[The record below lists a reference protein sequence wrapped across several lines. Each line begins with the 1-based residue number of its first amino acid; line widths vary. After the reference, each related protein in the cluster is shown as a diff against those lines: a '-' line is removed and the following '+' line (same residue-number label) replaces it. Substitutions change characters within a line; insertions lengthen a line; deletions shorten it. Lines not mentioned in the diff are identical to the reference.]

1 MWGTILTSSFI
12 GFHKKFDD
20 IIYYEEIGWG
30 RNPVSNWITIDEL
43 RDIFIRKY
51 IDSELSNE
59 LEKACSEEYEL
70 MRDYNGRQILELLQN
85 VDDAYGDKKFDDDV
99 ADDEVKVQIT
109 YKDNILEVG
118 NTGTSFSKDT
128 IERLCLGRA
137 SNKSSQNIGNK
148 GTGFRSLLNDAEWV
162 ELYSGEFS
170 IRFSEEFTKNLFEQ
184 YVSRDSEKFSELIFE
199 QQKNW
204 KKEDYDFCFP
214 IMNCPQTINKIDSD
228 FDTLIRVKLKKENL
242 NKGTSV
248 AKQLHQPFYK
258 SLLFLPNIT
267 KIVIETSDDKKIS
280 EKFVD
285 GRDVLIEKS
294 DNKGQSPSEEYFIF
308 DKEARIG
315 DKFAKIGVAISKN
328 SDYDYSKEKL
338 YCYFPVRNFGTPIH
352 ALINAPFIT
361 NNSRDDVPDDSEEI
375 NKSIFMEILQFIS
388 EVAEKLSNP
397 EYKDIAL
404 KMVTPFLDNKLWDT
418 GVFDLK
424 NEYLGILSN
433 AKILPT
439 VNWQYISIKDN
450 PKLFIQKFPDEL
462 MGETFSTL
470 LQLLETNENDRL
482 VQELADYND
491 YTGLS
496 FDTEELAEKINVL
509 SSYWEDKIR
518 TKVFLWWSE
527 HYKSEQIVP
536 QLLKNNSDNWVMKSD
551 KVFLPTDTG
560 VTVLPK
566 ELSSWV
572 RLCILNQTYVDELID
587 QIKTSSSWQDKWE
600 ETSNAYRAERTGD
613 KRILD
618 AFSEKYLAIEF
629 TEQSSS
635 DLIIGTINRQI
646 DTVEKSISFI
656 NWFYDNYNETLSAGS
671 ELSKVP
677 FNLPNSA
684 GDIRPSNKIYIGK
697 EYGNELGDKLFQD
710 TDYTA
715 LSKIECS
722 SFGEE
727 SEFLSFILRCGVSKY
742 PKIYDNDALKNVTGF
757 KKFIYNKYKNEIK
770 FTNINYL
777 TSKYISNFEELINK
791 LDTADIVNWINQDE
805 ELTDLL
811 SSVKKESSA
820 SQQSN
825 WSGLCFYSNEYVK
838 YILNK
843 TPWIE
848 IDGEKYSPRQIVL
861 YEKLQAHVPGLYG
874 VSEQSLIELLG
885 QRIVE
890 QLDFRKNMAMFLD
903 NEIRAILVELPK
915 FDKGEISR
923 RLYNEL
929 IRNTKGMSPT
939 YSTEGLSVL
948 AKDGFFY
955 PNKELRYADK
965 RLPKS
970 IEKQLRFIYVPEKA
984 STTTIYEWLGVERF
998 KTNLKL
1004 ESFDLLEDYSVDF
1017 KKEIDDIK
1025 TAVLSTIDENSKNVS
1040 LLKRIQIIPCS
1051 KISAKDVEK
1060 NGQSIIL
1067 EDYYFVESKGKFY
1080 LKLPA
1085 NHIEISQLRL
1095 IDTFSSAIVDI
1106 FKQVLNLSLDLNLIE
1121 LLISRDTEHKQRKI
1135 TEEFGVD
1142 KWNESFELLFRENAL
1157 NKKVNDF
1164 LLSNGLNDKEYP
1176 DIFEIDYSYALKEDE
1191 FQLLAVALE
1200 IISKDINDLNGLSE
1214 LIHLDIREFW
1224 KLKLRS
1230 YLDTKA
1236 EHYRQILYSNA
1247 NKSNDEIL
1255 KEIFLERI
1263 SRYNDYQFEISEIP
1277 NSVQVDIEK
1286 ESKKIFPELSSPIT
1300 KEIDIDG
1307 LYDNNVEE
1315 LLSAAAITIDDF
1327 DYYIRSHQKVAS
1339 ILYFGIPANL
1349 SEDILKFITKENDDD
1364 LNSGKSV
1371 ISIEGTSTVQTILEP
1386 SNSVSSKSKNT
1397 RNGERSK
1404 RDYDNKNSAND
1415 DAGETAEQI
1424 AYAELTQNQKL
1435 NVIWH
1440 SKYSSKSSD
1449 RNKQPPN
1456 GIVCDMWVH
1465 DSENGNMYFEV
1476 KSSISEFEMS
1486 INEYNS
1492 MLNNPDSY
1500 EVVLVNRD
1508 TKEISRHKFDE
1519 LDGLKQASSYL
1530 FKFKQKRSDD

>member
-1 MWGTILTSSFI
+1 
-12 GFHKKFDD
+12 
-20 IIYYEEIGWG
+20 
-30 RNPVSNWITIDEL
+30 
-43 RDIFIRKY
+43 
-51 IDSELSNE
+51 
-59 LEKACSEEYEL
+59 
-70 MRDYNGRQILELLQN
+70 
-85 VDDAYGDKKFDDDV
+85 
-99 ADDEVKVQIT
+99 
-109 YKDNILEVG
+109 
-118 NTGTSFSKDT
+118 
-128 IERLCLGRA
+128 
-137 SNKSSQNIGNK
+137 
-148 GTGFRSLLNDAEWV
+148 
-162 ELYSGEFS
+162 
-170 IRFSEEFTKNLFEQ
+170 
-184 YVSRDSEKFSELIFE
+184 
-199 QQKNW
+199 
-204 KKEDYDFCFP
+204 
-214 IMNCPQTINKIDSD
+214 
-228 FDTLIRVKLKKENL
+228 
-242 NKGTSV
+242 
-248 AKQLHQPFYK
+248 
-258 SLLFLPNIT
+258 
-267 KIVIETSDDKKIS
+267 
-280 EKFVD
+280 
-285 GRDVLIEKS
+285 
-294 DNKGQSPSEEYFIF
+294 
-308 DKEARIG
+308 
-315 DKFAKIGVAISKN
+315 
-328 SDYDYSKEKL
+328 
-338 YCYFPVRNFGTPIH
+338 
-352 ALINAPFIT
+352 
-361 NNSRDDVPDDSEEI
+361 
-375 NKSIFMEILQFIS
+375 
-388 EVAEKLSNP
+388 EVAEKLSKP
-397 EYKDIAL
+397 EYEDIAL
-404 KMVTPFLDNKLWDT
+404 KMVTPFKENKLWDLD
-418 GVFDLK
+418 VFDLM
-424 NEYLGILSN
+424 NEFLGILSN
-433 AKILPT
+433 AQILPT

-450 PKLFIQKFPDEL
+450 PKLFLQEFPEEL
-462 MGETFSTL
+462 IGETFSTL
-470 LQLLETNENDRL
+470 LQLLETNENDQL
-482 VQELADYND
+482 VQELANYNE

-496 FDTEELAEKINVL
+496 FVVDELSDKINIL
-509 SSYWEDKIR
+509 SSSWENRIR

-527 HYKSEQIVP
+527 QYKSSPIVP
-536 QLLKNNSDNWVMKSD
+536 KLLKDNSDNWLMKSD

-572 RLCILNQTYVDELID
+572 SLSILKQTYVDELIY
-587 QIKTSSSWQDKWE
+587 QIKTSSSWKNKWE
-600 ETSNAYRAERTGD
+600 ETANAYKAERTGD

-656 NWFYDNYNETLSAGS
+656 NWFYDNYNEKLSAGS

-677 FNLPNSA
+677 FNLPNVA
-684 GDIRPSNKIYIGK
+684 GDVQPSNKMYIGK

-715 LSKIECS
+715 LKKIDCS
-722 SFGEE
+722 SFAEE
-727 SEFLSFILRCGVSKY
+727 RDFLSFILRCGVSKY
-742 PKIYDNDALKNVTGF
+742 PKIYDNDSLKNDVGF

-777 TSKYISNFEELINK
+777 TSKYISNFEELIDK
-791 LDTADIVNWINQDE
+791 LDTKDIVNWLNQDE

-825 WSGLCFYSNEYVK
+825 WSGLYFNSNEYVK

-843 TPWIE
+843 TAWIK

-874 VSEQSLIELLG
+874 VSEQSLMELLG

-890 QLDFRKNMAMFLD
+890 QLDFRKNMAMFSD
-903 NEIRAILVELPK
+903 DEIRAILVELPK

-929 IRNTKGMSPT
+929 IRNKKGMNPT

-970 IEKQLRFIYVPEKA
+970 IEKQMRFIYVPEKA

-1004 ESFDLLEDYSVDF
+1004 ETFELLEDYSEDF

-1025 TAVLSTIDENSKNVS
+1025 TAVLSTIDDNSKNVS
-1040 LLKRIQIIPCS
+1040 SLKRIQIIPCS
-1051 KISAKDVEK
+1051 KISAKDVEQD
-1060 NGQSIIL
+1060 GQSIVL

-1085 NHIEISQLRL
+1085 NSIEINQLRL
-1095 IDTFSSAIVDI
+1095 IDTFSSTIVDI

-1142 KWNESFELLFRENAL
+1142 KWNESFELLFSENAL

-1164 LLSNGLNDKEYP
+1164 LLSNGLNEEEYP
-1176 DIFEIDYSYALKEDE
+1176 TIFEIDYSYALKEE
-1191 FQLLAVALE
+1191 EYQLLAIALE
-1200 IISKDINDLNGLSE
+1200 SISKDIEDLNGLSE

-1230 YLDTKA
+1230 YLDKKA

-1247 NKSNDEIL
+1247 NKSGDEIL
-1255 KEIFLERI
+1255 KETFLEKI
-1263 SRYNDYQFEISEIP
+1263 DRYKDYQFEISEIP

-1286 ESKKIFPELSSPIT
+1286 ESKKRFPELSVSIT
-1300 KEIDIDG
+1300 DEIDIDG

-1315 LLSAAAITIDDF
+1315 LVTVAAITIDDF
-1327 DYYIRSHQKVAS
+1327 DYYIRGHQKVS
-1339 ILYFGIPANL
+1339 SLLYFGIPSRL
-1349 SEDILKFITKENDDD
+1349 REDILIFVTKENDVD
-1364 LNSGKSV
+1364 LNGEKSG

-1386 SNSVSSKSKNT
+1386 SNSVSRKGKNT

-1404 RDYDNKNSAND
+1404 RDYDNRNSAND

-1435 NVIWH
+1435 NVIWNT
-1440 SKYSSKSSD
+1440 KYSSKSSD

-1465 DSENGNMYFEV
+1465 DPENGNMYFEV
-1476 KSSISEFEMS
+1476 KSSITEFEMS

-1492 MLNNPDSY
+1492 MLDNPDSY

-1530 FKFKQKRSDD
+1530 FKFKQKRSDG

>member
-1 MWGTILTSSFI
+1 MSKW
-12 GFHKKFDD
+12 
-20 IIYYEEIGWG
+20 
-30 RNPVSNWITIDEL
+30 NTIDEL

-51 IDSELSNE
+51 TDSELSNE

-85 VDDAYGDKKFDDDV
+85 VDDAYGDIKSNND
-99 ADDEVKVQIT
+99 ASNDEVKVQIT
-109 YKDNILEVG
+109 YKNNILEVG

-162 ELYSGEFS
+162 ELYSGEFA
-170 IRFSEEFTKNLFEQ
+170 IRFSEEFTKRLFEQ
-184 YVSRDSEKFSELIFE
+184 YVSRESDKFSELIFE

-204 KKEDYDFCFP
+204 KKEDYDLCFP
-214 IMNCPQTINKIDSD
+214 IMNCPQPINKVDSD
-228 FDTLIRVKLKKENL
+228 FDTLIRVKLKETNL
-242 NKGTSV
+242 SKGTSV
-248 AKQLHQPFYK
+248 AKQLQQPFYK

-267 KIVIETSDDKKIS
+267 KIVIETSDDEKIS
-280 EKFVD
+280 EKIVD
-285 GRDVLIEKS
+285 GHDVLIEKS
-294 DNKGQSPSEEYFIF
+294 DGTGQAPSEEYFVF
-308 DKEARIG
+308 DKESRIG
-315 DKFAKIGVAISKN
+315 DKVAKIAVAVSKD

-361 NNSRDDVPDDSEEI
+361 NNSRDDVPDDSEQI
-375 NKSIFMEILQFIS
+375 NKKIFIEVLKFIS
-388 EVAEKLSNP
+388 EVAEELSKP
-397 EYKDIAL
+397 EYEDIAL
-404 KMVTPFLDNKLWDT
+404 KMVTPFKENKLWDID
-418 GVFDLK
+418 VFDLK
-424 NEYLGILSN
+424 NEFLGNLSN
-433 AKILPT
+433 AQILPT

-450 PKLFIQKFPDEL
+450 PKLFLQEFPEEL
-462 MGETFSTL
+462 IGETFSTL
-470 LQLLETNENDRL
+470 LQLLETNENDQL
-482 VQELADYND
+482 VQELANYNE

-496 FDTEELAEKINVL
+496 FDVDELSDKINIL
-509 SSYWEDKIR
+509 SSSWENRIR

-527 HYKSEQIVP
+527 QYKSSPIVP
-536 QLLKNNSDNWVMKSD
+536 KLLKDNSDNWLMKSD

-572 RLCILNQTYVDELID
+572 SLSILNQTYVDELIY
-587 QIKTSSSWQDKWE
+587 QIKTSSSWQNKWE
-600 ETSNAYRAERTGD
+600 ETANSYKAERTGD

-646 DTVEKSISFI
+646 NTVEKSISFI
-656 NWFYDNYNETLSAGS
+656 NWFYDNYNEKLSAGS

-677 FNLPNSA
+677 FNLPNVA
-684 GDIRPSNKIYIGK
+684 GDVQPSNKMYIGK

-715 LSKIECS
+715 LKKIDCS
-722 SFGEE
+722 SFAEE
-727 SEFLSFILRCGVSKY
+727 RDFLSFILRCGVSKY
-742 PKIYDNDALKNVTGF
+742 PKIYDNDSLKNDVGF
-757 KKFIYNKYKNEIK
+757 KNFIYNKYKNEIK

-777 TSKYISNFEELINK
+777 TSKYISNFEELIDK
-791 LDTADIVNWINQDE
+791 LDTKDIVNWLNQDE

-825 WSGLCFYSNEYVK
+825 WSGLYFNSNEYVK

-843 TPWIE
+843 TAWIK

-861 YEKLQAHVPGLYG
+861 YEKLQAHVPELYG
-874 VSEQSLIELLG
+874 VSEQSLMELLG

-890 QLDFRKNMAMFLD
+890 QLDFRKNMAMFSD
-903 NEIRAILVELPK
+903 DEIRAILVELPK

-929 IRNTKGMSPT
+929 IRNKKGMNPT

-970 IEKQLRFIYVPEKA
+970 IEKQMRFIYVPEKA

-1004 ESFDLLEDYSVDF
+1004 ETFELLEDYSEDF

-1025 TAVLSTIDENSKNVS
+1025 TAVLSTIDDNSKNVS
-1040 LLKRIQIIPCS
+1040 SLKRIQIIPCS
-1051 KISAKDVEK
+1051 KISAKDVEQD
-1060 NGQSIIL
+1060 GQSIVL

-1085 NHIEISQLRL
+1085 NSIEINQLRL
-1095 IDTFSSAIVDI
+1095 IDTFSSTIVDI

-1142 KWNESFELLFRENAL
+1142 KWNESFELLFSENAL

-1164 LLSNGLNDKEYP
+1164 LLSNGLNEEEYP
-1176 DIFEIDYSYALKEDE
+1176 TIFEIDYSYALKEE
-1191 FQLLAVALE
+1191 YQLLAIALE
-1200 IISKDINDLNGLSE
+1200 SISKDIEDLNGLSE

-1230 YLDTKA
+1230 YLDKKA

-1247 NKSNDEIL
+1247 NKSDSKIL
-1255 KEIFLERI
+1255 KETFLEKI
-1263 SRYNDYQFEISEIP
+1263 GRYNDYQFEISEIP
-1277 NSVQVDIEK
+1277 NSVQVNIEK
-1286 ESKKIFPELSSPIT
+1286 ESKKRFPELSVPIT
-1300 KEIDIDG
+1300 DDIDIDG
-1307 LYDNNVEE
+1307 LYDKNVEK
-1315 LLSAAAITIDDF
+1315 LVTVADITKDDF
-1327 DYYIRSHQKVAS
+1327 DYYIRGKQKVS
-1339 ILYFGIPANL
+1339 SSLYFGIPSNL
-1349 SEDILKFITKENDDD
+1349 IKEIQEFFTKENDD
-1364 LNSGKSV
+1364 LNGGKSGFP
-1371 ISIEGTSTVQTILEP
+1371 IEGTSTVQTILEP
-1386 SNSVSSKSKNT
+1386 SNSVSSKGKNT

-1404 RDYDNKNSAND
+1404 RDYANRNSSND

-1424 AYAELTQNQKL
+1424 AYAELTQNQEL
-1435 NVIWH
+1435 DVIWN

-1456 GIVCDMWVH
+1456 GIVCDMWVQ
-1465 DSENGNMYFEV
+1465 DPEKGNLYFEV
-1476 KSSISEFEMS
+1476 KSSITEFEMS

-1492 MLNNPDSY
+1492 MLNHQDSY

-1519 LDGLKQASSYL
+1519 LDGLKQVSSYL
-1530 FKFKQKRSDD
+1530 FKFKQKRSDS

>member
-1 MWGTILTSSFI
+1 MSKW
-12 GFHKKFDD
+12 
-20 IIYYEEIGWG
+20 
-30 RNPVSNWITIDEL
+30 NTIDEL

-51 IDSELSNE
+51 TNSELSNE

-85 VDDAYGDKKFDDDV
+85 VDDAYGDIKSENDSSN
-99 ADDEVKVQIT
+99 DEVKVRIT
-109 YKDNILEVG
+109 YKNNILEVG

-162 ELYSGEFS
+162 ELYSGEFA
-170 IRFSEEFTKNLFEQ
+170 IRFSEEFTKRLFEQ
-184 YVSRDSEKFSELIFE
+184 YVSRESDKFSELIFE

-204 KKEDYDFCFP
+204 KKEDYDLCFP
-214 IMNCPQTINKIDSD
+214 IMNCPQPINKVDSD
-228 FDTLIRVKLKKENL
+228 FDTLIRVKLKETNL
-242 NKGTSV
+242 SKGTSV
-248 AKQLHQPFYK
+248 AKQLQQPFYK

-267 KIVIETSDDKKIS
+267 KIVIETSDDEKIS
-280 EKFVD
+280 EKIVD
-285 GRDVLIEKS
+285 GHDVLIEKS
-294 DNKGQSPSEEYFIF
+294 DVNGPSSSEEYFVF
-308 DKEARIG
+308 DKVSRLG
-315 DKFAKIGVAISKN
+315 DKVAKIAIAISKD
-328 SDYDYSKEKL
+328 SHYDYSKEKL
-338 YCYFPVRNFGTPIH
+338 YCYFPVRNFDTPIH

-361 NNSRDDVPDDSEEI
+361 NNSRDDVPDDSEQI
-375 NKSIFMEILQFIS
+375 NKRIFTEVLEFIS
-388 EVAEKLSNP
+388 EVAEKLSKP

-404 KMVTPFLDNKLWDT
+404 KMVTPFLDNKLWDSD
-418 GVFDLK
+418 VFDLK
-424 NEYLGILSN
+424 NKYLGFLSN
-433 AKILPT
+433 APILPT
-439 VNWQYISIKDN
+439 VNLQYISIKEK
-450 PKLFIQKFPDEL
+450 PKLFFQEFPDEL
-462 MGETFSTL
+462 IGETFSTL
-470 LQLLETNENDRL
+470 LQLLETNENAKL
-482 VQELADYND
+482 IQELADYNG
-491 YTGLS
+491 YTELS
-496 FDTEELAEKINVL
+496 FETEELAEKINLL
-509 SSYWEDKIR
+509 SSTWGNGVR

-527 HYKSEQIVP
+527 HYKNNQIIP
-536 QLLKNNSDNWVMKSD
+536 KLLKDISDNWVMKSD
-551 KVFLPTDTG
+551 RVFLPTDTG
-560 VTVLPK
+560 ITVLPK

-572 RLCILNQTYVDELID
+572 RLSILNQTYVDELID
-587 QIKTSSSWQDKWE
+587 QIKKSSSWQNKWE
-600 ETSNAYRAERTGD
+600 ETANVYKAERTGD

-656 NWFYDNYNETLSAGS
+656 NWFYDKYNEKLLAGS
-671 ELSKVP
+671 ELSKLP
-677 FNLPNSA
+677 FNLPNVA
-684 GDIRPSNKIYIGK
+684 GGIQPSNKIYLGK
-697 EYGNELGDKLFQD
+697 EYGNELGDKLFQG
-710 TDYTA
+710 TDYMA
-715 LSKIECS
+715 LKKIDCS
-722 SFGEE
+722 SFARE
-727 SEFLSFILRCGVSKY
+727 SDFLSFILRCGVSKY
-742 PKIYDNDALKNVTGF
+742 PKIYDNNFLKNDNDF
-757 KKFIYNKYKNEIK
+757 KTFIENKYKNEIK
-770 FTNINYL
+770 YKNTNYL
-777 TSKYISNFEELINK
+777 TSKDIRNFKELIGK
-791 LDTADIVNWINQDE
+791 LDTKDIVNWLNQDE

-825 WSGLCFYSNEYVK
+825 WNGFYFYSNEYVK

-848 IDGEKYSPRQIVL
+848 IDGKKYSPRQIVL
-861 YEKLQAHVPGLYG
+861 YEKLKAHVPGMYG

-890 QLDFRKNMAMFLD
+890 QLDFKKNMAMFSD
-903 NEIRAILVELPK
+903 NEIKSILVELPK

-929 IRNTKGMSPT
+929 IRNKKGMRPT

-948 AKDGFFY
+948 AKDGLFY

-970 IEKQLRFIYVPEKA
+970 IEKQMRFIYVPEKA
-984 STTTIYEWLGVERF
+984 STTTIFEWLGVERF

-1004 ESFDLLEDYSVDF
+1004 EVFDLLEDYSEDF

-1025 TAVLSTIDENSKNVS
+1025 TAVLSTIDDNSKNVS
-1040 LLKRIQIIPCS
+1040 SLKRIQIIPCS
-1051 KISAKDVEK
+1051 KITAKDEQD
-1060 NGQSIIL
+1060 GQSIVL
-1067 EDYYFVESKGKFY
+1067 EDYYFVESEETFY
-1080 LKLPA
+1080 LKLPV

-1142 KWNESFELLFRENAL
+1142 RWNESFELLFSENAL
-1157 NKKVNDF
+1157 SKKVNEF
-1164 LLSNGLNDKEYP
+1164 LLLNGLNEEEYSG
-1176 DIFEIDYSYALKEDE
+1176 IFEIDYSYALKEE
-1191 FQLLAVALE
+1191 EYQLLAIALE
-1200 IISKDINDLNGLSE
+1200 SISKDIEDLNGLSE

-1230 YLDTKA
+1230 YLDKKA
-1236 EHYRQILYSNA
+1236 EYYRQSLFRDA
-1247 NKSNDEIL
+1247 NKNNDEKL
-1255 KEIFLERI
+1255 KETFLEKI
-1263 SRYNDYQFEISEIP
+1263 GRYNDYQFEISEIP

-1286 ESKKIFPELSSPIT
+1286 ESEKRFPELSVSIT
-1300 KEIDIDG
+1300 DKIDIDG

-1315 LLSAAAITIDDF
+1315 LVTEAGITKDDF
-1327 DYYIRSHQKVAS
+1327 DYYIRGHQKVS
-1339 ILYFGIPANL
+1339 SLLYFGIPSNL
-1349 SEDILKFITKENDDD
+1349 REDILKFITKENDDD
-1364 LNSGKSV
+1364 LNRGKSGF
-1371 ISIEGTSTVQTILEP
+1371 SIGETSTVKIILEP
-1386 SNSVSSKSKNT
+1386 SNSVSRKGKNT

-1404 RDYDNKNSAND
+1404 RDYDNRNSAND

-1424 AYAELTQNQKL
+1424 AYAELTQNQEL
-1435 NVIWH
+1435 DVIWN

-1456 GIVCDMWVH
+1456 GIVCDMWVQ
-1465 DSENGNMYFEV
+1465 DPEKGNMYFEV
-1476 KSSISEFEMS
+1476 KSSITEFEMS
-1486 INEYNS
+1486 ISEYNS
-1492 MLNNPDSY
+1492 MLNHPDSY
-1500 EVVLVNRD
+1500 EVILVNRD

-1519 LDGLKQASSYL
+1519 LDGLKQVSSYI
-1530 FKFKQKRSDD
+1530 FKFKQKRSDG

>member
-1 MWGTILTSSFI
+1 TT
-12 GFHKKFDD
+12 
-20 IIYYEEIGWG
+20 
-30 RNPVSNWITIDEL
+30 
-43 RDIFIRKY
+43 
-51 IDSELSNE
+51 
-59 LEKACSEEYEL
+59 
-70 MRDYNGRQILELLQN
+70 
-85 VDDAYGDKKFDDDV
+85 
-99 ADDEVKVQIT
+99 DDE
-109 YKDNILEVG
+109 
-118 NTGTSFSKDT
+118 
-128 IERLCLGRA
+128 
-137 SNKSSQNIGNK
+137 
-148 GTGFRSLLNDAEWV
+148 
-162 ELYSGEFS
+162 
-170 IRFSEEFTKNLFEQ
+170 
-184 YVSRDSEKFSELIFE
+184 
-199 QQKNW
+199 
-204 KKEDYDFCFP
+204 
-214 IMNCPQTINKIDSD
+214 
-228 FDTLIRVKLKKENL
+228 
-242 NKGTSV
+242 
-248 AKQLHQPFYK
+248 
-258 SLLFLPNIT
+258 
-267 KIVIETSDDKKIS
+267 KIS
-280 EKFVD
+280 EKIVD
-285 GRDVLIEKS
+285 GNDVLIEKS
-294 DNKGQSPSEEYFIF
+294 DVTGQSPSEEYFVF
-308 DKEARIG
+308 DKESRIG
-315 DKFAKIGVAISKN
+315 DKVAKIALAVSKD

-338 YCYFPVRNFGTPIH
+338 YCYFPVRSFGTPIH

-361 NNSRDDVPDDSEEI
+361 NNSRDDVPDDSEQI
-375 NKSIFMEILQFIS
+375 NKKIFIEVLKFIS
-388 EVAEKLSNP
+388 EVAEKLSKP
-397 EYKDIAL
+397 EYEDIAL
-404 KMVTPFLDNKLWDT
+404 KMVTPFKENKLWDLD
-418 GVFDLK
+418 VFDLM
-424 NEYLGILSN
+424 NEFLGILSN
-433 AKILPT
+433 AQILPT

-450 PKLFIQKFPDEL
+450 PKLFLQEFPEEL
-462 MGETFSTL
+462 IGETFSTL
-470 LQLLETNENDRL
+470 LQLLETNENDQL
-482 VQELADYND
+482 VQELANYNE

-496 FDTEELAEKINVL
+496 FDVDELSDKINIL
-509 SSYWEDKIR
+509 SSSWENRIR

-527 HYKSEQIVP
+527 QYKSSPIVP
-536 QLLKNNSDNWVMKSD
+536 KLLKDNSDNWLMKSD

-572 RLCILNQTYVDELID
+572 SLSILNQTYVDELIY
-587 QIKTSSSWQDKWE
+587 QIKTSSSWQNKWE
-600 ETSNAYRAERTGD
+600 ETANAYKAERTGD

-656 NWFYDNYNETLSAGS
+656 NWFYDNYNEKLSAGS

-677 FNLPNSA
+677 FNLPNVA
-684 GDIRPSNKIYIGK
+684 GDVQPSNKMYIGK

-715 LSKIECS
+715 LKKIDCS
-722 SFGEE
+722 SFAEE
-727 SEFLSFILRCGVSKY
+727 RDFLSFILRCGVSKY
-742 PKIYDNDALKNVTGF
+742 PKIYDNDSLKNDVGF

-777 TSKYISNFEELINK
+777 TSKYISNFEELIDK
-791 LDTADIVNWINQDE
+791 LDTKDIVNWLNQDE

-825 WSGLCFYSNEYVK
+825 WSGLYFNSNEYVK

-843 TPWIE
+843 TAWIK

-874 VSEQSLIELLG
+874 VSEQSLMELLG

-890 QLDFRKNMAMFLD
+890 QLDFRKNMAMFSD
-903 NEIRAILVELPK
+903 DEIRAILVELPK

-929 IRNTKGMSPT
+929 IRNKKGMNPT

-970 IEKQLRFIYVPEKA
+970 IEKQMRFIYVPEKA

-1004 ESFDLLEDYSVDF
+1004 ETFELLEDYSEDF

-1025 TAVLSTIDENSKNVS
+1025 TAVLSTIDDNSKNVS
-1040 LLKRIQIIPCS
+1040 SLKRIQIIPCS
-1051 KISAKDVEK
+1051 KISAKDVEQD
-1060 NGQSIIL
+1060 GQSIVL

-1085 NHIEISQLRL
+1085 NSIDLNQLRL
-1095 IDTFSSAIVDI
+1095 IDTFSSTIVDI

-1142 KWNESFELLFRENAL
+1142 KWNESFELLFSENAL

-1164 LLSNGLNDKEYP
+1164 LLSNGLTEEEYP
-1176 DIFEIDYSYALKEDE
+1176 GIFEIDYSYALKEE
-1191 FQLLAVALE
+1191 EYQLLAIALE
-1200 IISKDINDLNGLSE
+1200 SISKDIEDLNGLSE

-1230 YLDTKA
+1230 YLDKKG

-1247 NKSNDEIL
+1247 NTSNDEIL
-1255 KEIFLERI
+1255 KETFLEKI
-1263 SRYNDYQFEISEIP
+1263 ARYNDYQFEISEIP

-1286 ESKKIFPELSSPIT
+1286 ESKKRFPELSVSIT
-1300 KEIDIDG
+1300 DEIDIDG
-1307 LYDNNVEE
+1307 LYDNIVKE
-1315 LLSAAAITIDDF
+1315 LVTVAAITIDDF
-1327 DYYIRSHQKVAS
+1327 DYYIRGHQKVS
-1339 ILYFGIPANL
+1339 SLLYFGIPSNL
-1349 SEDILKFITKENDDD
+1349 REEILKFITKENDDD
-1364 LNSGKSV
+1364 LNGGKSG

-1386 SNSVSSKSKNT
+1386 SNSVSRKGKNT

-1404 RDYDNKNSAND
+1404 RDYDNRNSAND

-1424 AYAELTQNQKL
+1424 AYAELTQNQKF
-1435 NVIWH
+1435 NIIWN

-1456 GIVCDMWVH
+1456 GIVCDMWVR
-1465 DSENGNMYFEV
+1465 DPENGNMYFEV
-1476 KSSISEFEMS
+1476 KSSITEFEMS

-1492 MLNNPDSY
+1492 MLDNPDSY

-1530 FKFKQKRSDD
+1530 FKFKQKRSDG

>member
-1 MWGTILTSSFI
+1 
-12 GFHKKFDD
+12 
-20 IIYYEEIGWG
+20 
-30 RNPVSNWITIDEL
+30 
-43 RDIFIRKY
+43 
-51 IDSELSNE
+51 
-59 LEKACSEEYEL
+59 
-70 MRDYNGRQILELLQN
+70 
-85 VDDAYGDKKFDDDV
+85 
-99 ADDEVKVQIT
+99 
-109 YKDNILEVG
+109 
-118 NTGTSFSKDT
+118 
-128 IERLCLGRA
+128 
-137 SNKSSQNIGNK
+137 
-148 GTGFRSLLNDAEWV
+148 
-162 ELYSGEFS
+162 
-170 IRFSEEFTKNLFEQ
+170 
-184 YVSRDSEKFSELIFE
+184 
-199 QQKNW
+199 
-204 KKEDYDFCFP
+204 
-214 IMNCPQTINKIDSD
+214 
-228 FDTLIRVKLKKENL
+228 
-242 NKGTSV
+242 
-248 AKQLHQPFYK
+248 
-258 SLLFLPNIT
+258 
-267 KIVIETSDDKKIS
+267 
-280 EKFVD
+280 
-285 GRDVLIEKS
+285 DVLIEKS
-294 DNKGQSPSEEYFIF
+294 DVTGQSPSEEYFVF
-308 DKEARIG
+308 DKESRIG
-315 DKFAKIGVAISKN
+315 DKVAKIALAVSKD

-338 YCYFPVRNFGTPIH
+338 YCYFPVRSFGTPIH

-361 NNSRDDVPDDSEEI
+361 NNSRDDVPDDSEQI
-375 NKSIFMEILQFIS
+375 NKKIFIEVLKFIS
-388 EVAEKLSNP
+388 EVAEKLSKP
-397 EYKDIAL
+397 EYEDIAL
-404 KMVTPFLDNKLWDT
+404 KMVTPFKENKLWDLD
-418 GVFDLK
+418 VFDLM
-424 NEYLGILSN
+424 NEFLGILSN
-433 AKILPT
+433 AQILPT

-450 PKLFIQKFPDEL
+450 PKLFLQEFPEEL
-462 MGETFSTL
+462 IGETFSTL
-470 LQLLETNENDRL
+470 LQLLETNENDQL
-482 VQELADYND
+482 VQELANYNE

-496 FDTEELAEKINVL
+496 FDVDELSDKINIL
-509 SSYWEDKIR
+509 SSSWENRIR

-527 HYKSEQIVP
+527 QYKSSPIVP
-536 QLLKNNSDNWVMKSD
+536 KLLKDNSDNWLMKSD

-572 RLCILNQTYVDELID
+572 SLSILNQTYVDELIY
-587 QIKTSSSWQDKWE
+587 QIKTSSSWQNKWE
-600 ETSNAYRAERTGD
+600 ETANAYKAERTGD

-656 NWFYDNYNETLSAGS
+656 NWFYDNYNEKLSAGS

-677 FNLPNSA
+677 FNLPNVA
-684 GDIRPSNKIYIGK
+684 GDVQPSNKMYIGK

-715 LSKIECS
+715 LKKIDCS
-722 SFGEE
+722 SFAEE
-727 SEFLSFILRCGVSKY
+727 RDFLSFILRCGVSKY
-742 PKIYDNDALKNVTGF
+742 PKIYDNDSLKNDVGF

-777 TSKYISNFEELINK
+777 TSKYISNFEELIDK
-791 LDTADIVNWINQDE
+791 LDTKDIVNWLNQDE

-825 WSGLCFYSNEYVK
+825 WSGLYFNSNEYVK

-843 TPWIE
+843 TAWIK

-874 VSEQSLIELLG
+874 VSEQSLMELLG

-890 QLDFRKNMAMFLD
+890 QLDFRKNMAMFSD
-903 NEIRAILVELPK
+903 DEIRAILVELPK

-929 IRNTKGMSPT
+929 IRNKKGMNPT

-970 IEKQLRFIYVPEKA
+970 IEKQMRFIYVPEKA

-1004 ESFDLLEDYSVDF
+1004 ETFELLEDYSEDF

-1025 TAVLSTIDENSKNVS
+1025 TAVLSTIDDNSKNVS
-1040 LLKRIQIIPCS
+1040 SLKRIQIIPCS
-1051 KISAKDVEK
+1051 KISAKDVEQD
-1060 NGQSIIL
+1060 GQSIVL

-1085 NHIEISQLRL
+1085 NSIDLNQLRL
-1095 IDTFSSAIVDI
+1095 IDTFSSTIVDI

-1142 KWNESFELLFRENAL
+1142 KWNESFELLFSENAL

-1164 LLSNGLNDKEYP
+1164 LLSNGLTEEEYP
-1176 DIFEIDYSYALKEDE
+1176 GIFEIDYSYALKEE
-1191 FQLLAVALE
+1191 EYQLLAIALE
-1200 IISKDINDLNGLSE
+1200 SISKDIEDLNGLSE

-1230 YLDTKA
+1230 YLDKKG

-1247 NKSNDEIL
+1247 NTSNDEIL
-1255 KEIFLERI
+1255 KETFLEKI
-1263 SRYNDYQFEISEIP
+1263 ARYNDYQFEISEIP

-1286 ESKKIFPELSSPIT
+1286 ESKKRFPELSVSIT
-1300 KEIDIDG
+1300 DEIDIDG
-1307 LYDNNVEE
+1307 LYDNIVKE
-1315 LLSAAAITIDDF
+1315 LVTVAAITIDDF
-1327 DYYIRSHQKVAS
+1327 DYYIRGHQKVS
-1339 ILYFGIPANL
+1339 SLLYFGIPSNL
-1349 SEDILKFITKENDDD
+1349 REEILKFITKENDDD
-1364 LNSGKSV
+1364 LNGGKSG

-1386 SNSVSSKSKNT
+1386 SNSVSRKGKNT

-1404 RDYDNKNSAND
+1404 RDYDNRNSAND

-1424 AYAELTQNQKL
+1424 AYAELTQNQKF
-1435 NVIWH
+1435 NIIWN

-1456 GIVCDMWVH
+1456 GIVCDMWVR
-1465 DSENGNMYFEV
+1465 DPENGNMYFEV
-1476 KSSISEFEMS
+1476 KSSITEFEMS

-1492 MLNNPDSY
+1492 MLDNPDSY

-1530 FKFKQKRSDD
+1530 FKFKQKRSDG

>member
-1 MWGTILTSSFI
+1 
-12 GFHKKFDD
+12 
-20 IIYYEEIGWG
+20 
-30 RNPVSNWITIDEL
+30 
-43 RDIFIRKY
+43 
-51 IDSELSNE
+51 
-59 LEKACSEEYEL
+59 
-70 MRDYNGRQILELLQN
+70 
-85 VDDAYGDKKFDDDV
+85 
-99 ADDEVKVQIT
+99 
-109 YKDNILEVG
+109 
-118 NTGTSFSKDT
+118 
-128 IERLCLGRA
+128 
-137 SNKSSQNIGNK
+137 
-148 GTGFRSLLNDAEWV
+148 
-162 ELYSGEFS
+162 
-170 IRFSEEFTKNLFEQ
+170 
-184 YVSRDSEKFSELIFE
+184 
-199 QQKNW
+199 
-204 KKEDYDFCFP
+204 
-214 IMNCPQTINKIDSD
+214 
-228 FDTLIRVKLKKENL
+228 
-242 NKGTSV
+242 GTSV
-248 AKQLHQPFYK
+248 SKQLQQPFYK

-267 KIVIETSDDKKIS
+267 KIVIETTDDEKIS
-280 EKFVD
+280 EKIVD
-285 GRDVLIEKS
+285 GNDVLIEKS
-294 DNKGQSPSEEYFIF
+294 DVTGQSPSEEYFVF
-308 DKEARIG
+308 DKESRIG
-315 DKFAKIGVAISKN
+315 DKVAKIALAVSKD

-338 YCYFPVRNFGTPIH
+338 YCYFPVRSFGTPIH

-361 NNSRDDVPDDSEEI
+361 NNSRDDVPDDSEQI
-375 NKSIFMEILQFIS
+375 NKKIFIEVLKFIS
-388 EVAEKLSNP
+388 EVAEKLSKP
-397 EYKDIAL
+397 EYEDIAL
-404 KMVTPFLDNKLWDT
+404 KMVTPFKENKLWDLD
-418 GVFDLK
+418 VFDLM
-424 NEYLGILSN
+424 NEFLGILSN
-433 AKILPT
+433 AQILPT

-450 PKLFIQKFPDEL
+450 PKLFLQEFPEEL
-462 MGETFSTL
+462 IGETFSTL
-470 LQLLETNENDRL
+470 LQLLETNENDQL
-482 VQELADYND
+482 VQELANYNE

-496 FDTEELAEKINVL
+496 FDVDELSDKINIL
-509 SSYWEDKIR
+509 SSSWENRIR

-527 HYKSEQIVP
+527 QYKSSPIVP
-536 QLLKNNSDNWVMKSD
+536 KLLKDNSDNWLMKSD

-572 RLCILNQTYVDELID
+572 SLSILNQTYVDELIY
-587 QIKTSSSWQDKWE
+587 QIKTSSSWQNKWE
-600 ETSNAYRAERTGD
+600 ETANAYKAERTGD

-656 NWFYDNYNETLSAGS
+656 NWFYDNYNEKLSAGS

-677 FNLPNSA
+677 FNLPNVA
-684 GDIRPSNKIYIGK
+684 GDVQPSNKMYIGK

-715 LSKIECS
+715 LKKIDCS
-722 SFGEE
+722 SFAEE
-727 SEFLSFILRCGVSKY
+727 RDFLSFILRCGVSKY
-742 PKIYDNDALKNVTGF
+742 PKIYDNDSLKNDVGF

-777 TSKYISNFEELINK
+777 TSKYISNFEELIDK
-791 LDTADIVNWINQDE
+791 LDTKDIVNWLNQDE

-825 WSGLCFYSNEYVK
+825 WSGLYFNSNEYVK

-843 TPWIE
+843 TAWIK

-874 VSEQSLIELLG
+874 VSEQSLMELLG

-890 QLDFRKNMAMFLD
+890 QLDFRKNMAMFSD
-903 NEIRAILVELPK
+903 DEIRAILVELPK

-929 IRNTKGMSPT
+929 IRNKKGMNPT

-970 IEKQLRFIYVPEKA
+970 IEKQMRFIYVPEKA

-1004 ESFDLLEDYSVDF
+1004 ETFELLEDYSEDF

-1025 TAVLSTIDENSKNVS
+1025 TAVLSTIDDNSKNVS
-1040 LLKRIQIIPCS
+1040 SLKRIQIIPCS
-1051 KISAKDVEK
+1051 KISAKDVEQD
-1060 NGQSIIL
+1060 GQSIVL

-1085 NHIEISQLRL
+1085 NSIDLNQLRL
-1095 IDTFSSAIVDI
+1095 IDTFSSTIVDI

-1142 KWNESFELLFRENAL
+1142 KWNESFELLFSENAL

-1164 LLSNGLNDKEYP
+1164 LLSNGLTEEEYP
-1176 DIFEIDYSYALKEDE
+1176 GIFEIDYSYALKEE
-1191 FQLLAVALE
+1191 EYQLLAIALE
-1200 IISKDINDLNGLSE
+1200 SISKDIEDLNGLSE

-1230 YLDTKA
+1230 YLDKKG

-1247 NKSNDEIL
+1247 NTSNDEIL
-1255 KEIFLERI
+1255 KETFLEKI
-1263 SRYNDYQFEISEIP
+1263 ARYNDYQFEISEIP

-1286 ESKKIFPELSSPIT
+1286 ESKKRFPELSVSIT
-1300 KEIDIDG
+1300 DEIDIDG
-1307 LYDNNVEE
+1307 LYDNIVKE
-1315 LLSAAAITIDDF
+1315 LVTVAAITIDDF
-1327 DYYIRSHQKVAS
+1327 DYYIRGHQKVS
-1339 ILYFGIPANL
+1339 SLLYFGIPSNL
-1349 SEDILKFITKENDDD
+1349 REEILKFITKENDDD
-1364 LNSGKSV
+1364 LNGGKSG

-1386 SNSVSSKSKNT
+1386 SNSVSRKGKNT

-1404 RDYDNKNSAND
+1404 RDYDNRNSAND

-1424 AYAELTQNQKL
+1424 AYAELTQNQKF
-1435 NVIWH
+1435 NIIWN

-1456 GIVCDMWVH
+1456 GIVCDMWVR
-1465 DSENGNMYFEV
+1465 DPENGNMYFEV
-1476 KSSISEFEMS
+1476 KSSITEFEMS

-1492 MLNNPDSY
+1492 MLDNPDSY

-1530 FKFKQKRSDD
+1530 FKFKQKRSDG

>member
-1 MWGTILTSSFI
+1 MSKW
-12 GFHKKFDD
+12 
-20 IIYYEEIGWG
+20 
-30 RNPVSNWITIDEL
+30 NTIDEL

-51 IDSELSNE
+51 TDSKLSNE

-85 VDDAYGDKKFDDDV
+85 VDDAYGDIKSENDSSN
-99 ADDEVKVQIT
+99 DEVKVRIT
-109 YKDNILEVG
+109 YKNNILEVG

-162 ELYSGEFS
+162 ELYSGEFA
-170 IRFSEEFTKNLFEQ
+170 IRFSEEFTKRLFEQ
-184 YVSRDSEKFSELIFE
+184 YVSRDSDKFSELIFE

-204 KKEDYDFCFP
+204 KKEDYDLCFP
-214 IMNCPQTINKIDSD
+214 IMNCPQPINKVDSD
-228 FDTLIRVKLKKENL
+228 FDTLIRVKLKETNL
-242 NKGTSV
+242 SKGTSV
-248 AKQLHQPFYK
+248 AKQLQQPFYK
-258 SLLFLPNIT
+258 SLLFLPNVT
-267 KIVIETSDDKKIS
+267 KIVIETSDDEKIS
-280 EKFVD
+280 EKIVD
-285 GRDVLIEKS
+285 GHDVLIEKS
-294 DNKGQSPSEEYFIF
+294 DVTGQAPSEEYFVF
-308 DKEARIG
+308 DKESRIG
-315 DKFAKIGVAISKN
+315 DKVAKIAVAVSKD

-361 NNSRDDVPDDSEEI
+361 NNSRDDVPDDSEQI
-375 NKSIFMEILQFIS
+375 NKKIFIEVLKFIS
-388 EVAEKLSNP
+388 EVAEELSKP
-397 EYKDIAL
+397 EYEDIAL
-404 KMVTPFLDNKLWDT
+404 KMVTPFKENKLWDID
-418 GVFDLK
+418 VFDLK
-424 NEYLGILSN
+424 NEFLGNLSN
-433 AKILPT
+433 AQILPT

-450 PKLFIQKFPDEL
+450 PKLFLQEFPEEL
-462 MGETFSTL
+462 IGETFSTL
-470 LQLLETNENDRL
+470 LQLLETNENNQL
-482 VQELADYND
+482 VQELANYNE

-496 FDTEELAEKINVL
+496 FDVDELSDKINIL
-509 SSYWEDKIR
+509 SSSWENRIR
-518 TKVFLWWSE
+518 
-527 HYKSEQIVP
+527 
-536 QLLKNNSDNWVMKSD
+536 
-551 KVFLPTDTG
+551 
-560 VTVLPK
+560 
-566 ELSSWV
+566 
-572 RLCILNQTYVDELID
+572 NQTYVDELID
-587 QIKTSSSWQDKWE
+587 QIKKSSSWQNKWE
-600 ETSNAYRAERTGD
+600 ETANVYKAERTGD

-656 NWFYDNYNETLSAGS
+656 NWFYDNYNEKLLAGS
-671 ELSKVP
+671 ELSKLS
-677 FNLPNSA
+677 FNLPNVA
-684 GDIRPSNKIYIGK
+684 GGIQPSNKIYLGK

-710 TDYTA
+710 TDYMA
-715 LSKIECS
+715 LKKIDCS
-722 SFGEE
+722 SFARE
-727 SEFLSFILRCGVSKY
+727 SDFLSFILKCGVSKY
-742 PKIYDNDALKNVTGF
+742 PKIYDNNFLKNDDDF
-757 KKFIYNKYKNEIK
+757 KTFIENKYKNEIK
-770 FTNINYL
+770 YKNTNYL
-777 TSKYISNFEELINK
+777 TSKDIRNFKELIGK
-791 LDTADIVNWINQDE
+791 LDTKDIVNWLNQDE

-825 WSGLCFYSNEYVK
+825 WNGFSFYSNEYVK

-861 YEKLQAHVPGLYG
+861 YEKLKAHVPGLYG
-874 VSEQSLIELLG
+874 VSEQSLMELLG

-890 QLDFRKNMAMFLD
+890 QLDFRKNMAMFSD
-903 NEIRAILVELPK
+903 DEIRAILVELPK

-929 IRNTKGMSPT
+929 IRNKKGMNPT

-970 IEKQLRFIYVPEKA
+970 IEKQMRFIYVPEKA

-1004 ESFDLLEDYSVDF
+1004 ETFELLEDYSEDF

-1025 TAVLSTIDENSKNVS
+1025 TAVLSTIDDNSKNVS
-1040 LLKRIQIIPCS
+1040 SLKRIQIIPCS
-1051 KISAKDVEK
+1051 KISAKDVEQD
-1060 NGQSIIL
+1060 GQSIVL

-1085 NHIEISQLRL
+1085 NSIEINQLRL
-1095 IDTFSSAIVDI
+1095 IDTFSSTIVDI

-1142 KWNESFELLFRENAL
+1142 KWNESFELLFSENAL

-1164 LLSNGLNDKEYP
+1164 LLSNGLNEEEYP
-1176 DIFEIDYSYALKEDE
+1176 TIFEIDYSYALKEE
-1191 FQLLAVALE
+1191 EYQLLAIALE
-1200 IISKDINDLNGLSE
+1200 SISKDIEDLNGLSE

-1230 YLDTKA
+1230 YLDKKA

-1247 NKSNDEIL
+1247 NKSDDEIL
-1255 KEIFLERI
+1255 KETFLEKI
-1263 SRYNDYQFEISEIP
+1263 DRYKDYQFEISEIP

-1286 ESKKIFPELSSPIT
+1286 ESKKRFPELSVSIT
-1300 KEIDIDG
+1300 DEIDIDG
-1307 LYDNNVEE
+1307 MYDNNVEE
-1315 LLSAAAITIDDF
+1315 LVTVAAIKIDDF
-1327 DYYIRSHQKVAS
+1327 DYYINGHQKVS
-1339 ILYFGIPANL
+1339 SLLYFGIPSRL
-1349 SEDILKFITKENDDD
+1349 REDILKFITKENEVD
-1364 LNSGKSV
+1364 LNGEKSG
-1371 ISIEGTSTVQTILEP
+1371 IPIEGTSTVQTILEP
-1386 SNSVSSKSKNT
+1386 SNSDSRKGKNT

-1404 RDYDNKNSAND
+1404 RDYDNRNSAND

-1435 NVIWH
+1435 NVIWN

-1465 DSENGNMYFEV
+1465 DPENGNMYFEV
-1476 KSSISEFEMS
+1476 KSSITEFEMS

-1492 MLNNPDSY
+1492 MSANRDSY

-1519 LDGLKQASSYL
+1519 LDGLKQASRYL
-1530 FKFKQKRSDD
+1530 FKFKQKRSDG

>member
-1 MWGTILTSSFI
+1 MSKW
-12 GFHKKFDD
+12 
-20 IIYYEEIGWG
+20 
-30 RNPVSNWITIDEL
+30 NTIDEL

-51 IDSELSNE
+51 TDSELSNE

-85 VDDAYGDKKFDDDV
+85 VDDAYGDIKSEND
-99 ADDEVKVQIT
+99 ASNDEVKVQIT
-109 YKDNILEVG
+109 YKNNILEVG

-162 ELYSGEFS
+162 ELYSGEFA
-170 IRFSEEFTKNLFEQ
+170 IRFSEEFTKKLFEQ
-184 YVSRDSEKFSELIFE
+184 YVSRDSDKFSELIFE
-199 QQKNW
+199 QKKNW
-204 KKEDYDFCFP
+204 KKEDYDLCFP
-214 IMNCPQTINKIDSD
+214 IMNCPQPINKIDSG
-228 FDTLIRVKLKKENL
+228 FDTLIRVKLKETNL
-242 NKGTSV
+242 SKGTSV
-248 AKQLHQPFYK
+248 SKQLQQPFYK

-267 KIVIETSDDKKIS
+267 KIVIETTDDEKIS
-280 EKFVD
+280 EKIVD
-285 GRDVLIEKS
+285 GNDVLIEKS
-294 DNKGQSPSEEYFIF
+294 DVTGQSPSEEYFVF
-308 DKEARIG
+308 DKESMIG
-315 DKFAKIGVAISKN
+315 DKVAKIALAVSKD

-361 NNSRDDVPDDSEEI
+361 NNSRDDVPDDSEQI
-375 NKSIFMEILQFIS
+375 NKKIFIEVLKFIS
-388 EVAEKLSNP
+388 EVAEKLSKP
-397 EYKDIAL
+397 EYEDIAL
-404 KMVTPFLDNKLWDT
+404 KMVTPFKENKLWDLD
-418 GVFDLK
+418 VFDLM
-424 NEYLGILSN
+424 NEFLGILSN
-433 AKILPT
+433 AQILPT

-450 PKLFIQKFPDEL
+450 PKLFLQEFPEEL
-462 MGETFSTL
+462 IGETFSTL
-470 LQLLETNENDRL
+470 LQLLETNENDQL
-482 VQELADYND
+482 VQELANYNE

-496 FDTEELAEKINVL
+496 FDVDELSDKINIL
-509 SSYWEDKIR
+509 SSSWENRIR

-527 HYKSEQIVP
+527 QYKSSPIVP
-536 QLLKNNSDNWVMKSD
+536 KLLKDNSDNWLMKSD

-572 RLCILNQTYVDELID
+572 SLSILKQTYVDELIY
-587 QIKTSSSWQDKWE
+587 QIKTSSSWKNKWE
-600 ETSNAYRAERTGD
+600 ETANAYKAERTGD

-656 NWFYDNYNETLSAGS
+656 NWFYDNYNEKLSAGS

-677 FNLPNSA
+677 FNLPNVA
-684 GDIRPSNKIYIGK
+684 GDVQPSNKMYIGK

-715 LSKIECS
+715 LKKIDCS
-722 SFGEE
+722 SFAEE
-727 SEFLSFILRCGVSKY
+727 RDFLSFILRCGVSKY
-742 PKIYDNDALKNVTGF
+742 PKIYDNDSLKNDVGF

-777 TSKYISNFEELINK
+777 TSKYISNFEELIDK
-791 LDTADIVNWINQDE
+791 LDTKDIVNWLNQDE

-825 WSGLCFYSNEYVK
+825 WSGLYFNSNEYVK

-843 TPWIE
+843 TAWIK

-874 VSEQSLIELLG
+874 VSEQSLMELLG

-890 QLDFRKNMAMFLD
+890 QLDFRKNMAMFSD
-903 NEIRAILVELPK
+903 DEIRAILVELPK

-929 IRNTKGMSPT
+929 IRNKKGMNPT

-970 IEKQLRFIYVPEKA
+970 IEKQMRFIYVPEKA

-1004 ESFDLLEDYSVDF
+1004 ETFELLEDYSEDF

-1025 TAVLSTIDENSKNVS
+1025 TAVLSTIDDNSKNVS
-1040 LLKRIQIIPCS
+1040 SLKRIQIIPCS
-1051 KISAKDVEK
+1051 KISAKDVEQD
-1060 NGQSIIL
+1060 GQSIVL

-1085 NHIEISQLRL
+1085 NSIEINQLRL
-1095 IDTFSSAIVDI
+1095 IDTFSSTIVDI

-1142 KWNESFELLFRENAL
+1142 KWNESFELLFSENAL

-1164 LLSNGLNDKEYP
+1164 LLSNGLNEEEYP
-1176 DIFEIDYSYALKEDE
+1176 TIFEIDYSYALKEE
-1191 FQLLAVALE
+1191 EYQLLAIALE
-1200 IISKDINDLNGLSE
+1200 SISKDIEDLNGLSE

-1230 YLDTKA
+1230 YLDKKA

-1247 NKSNDEIL
+1247 NKSGDEIL
-1255 KEIFLERI
+1255 KETFLEKI
-1263 SRYNDYQFEISEIP
+1263 DRYKDYQFEISEIP

-1286 ESKKIFPELSSPIT
+1286 ESKKRFPELSVSIT
-1300 KEIDIDG
+1300 DEIDIDG

-1315 LLSAAAITIDDF
+1315 LVTVAAITIDDF
-1327 DYYIRSHQKVAS
+1327 DYYIRGHQKVS
-1339 ILYFGIPANL
+1339 SLLYFGIPSRL
-1349 SEDILKFITKENDDD
+1349 REDILKFVTKENDVD
-1364 LNSGKSV
+1364 LNGEKSG

-1386 SNSVSSKSKNT
+1386 SNSVSRKGKNT

-1404 RDYDNKNSAND
+1404 RDYDNRNSAND

-1435 NVIWH
+1435 NVIWN
-1440 SKYSSKSSD
+1440 SKYSSKYSD

-1465 DSENGNMYFEV
+1465 DPENGNMYFEV
-1476 KSSISEFEMS
+1476 KSSITEFEIS

-1492 MLNNPDSY
+1492 MLDNPDSY

-1530 FKFKQKRSDD
+1530 FKFKQKRSDG